1 MKNITCIED
10 LREIARRK
18 VPRAFFDYMEA
29 GSYSQ
34 QTLRANPEDLERLKL
49 RQRVLVD
56 VSEREL
62 STTIIGKPVPL
73 PLALAPVAI
82 TGLVHGDGEISP
94 RCPPSFGSSTADPA
108 R

>member
-34 QTLRANPEDLERLKL
+34 QTLRANPEDLAIAPSRAWASFFLKL
-49 RQRVLVD
+49 
-56 VSEREL
+56 VS
-62 STTIIGKPVPL
+62 
-73 PLALAPVAI
+73 
-82 TGLVHGDGEISP
+82 
-94 RCPPSFGSSTADPA
+94 A
-108 R
+108 RFRA

>member
-1 MKNITCIED
+1 MKNITCIKD

-34 QTLRANPEDLERLKL
+34 QTLRANPEDLARLKL

-62 STTIIGKPVPL
+62 V
-73 PLALAPVAI
+73 
-82 TGLVHGDGEISP
+82 
-94 RCPPSFGSSTADPA
+94 
-108 R
+108 